1 MQQQQQQQQQ
11 QQPNRYGYAQP
22 TYAGAAPKTNPY
34 ARTNPYAP
42 SNNIYKPASPVATP
56 SSLSGTTS
64 GVPPP
69 PPKASYKHETEGWND
84 LPDTFK
90 AKTAAPR
97 RAAAAA
103 TPPVS
108 TPTPVSAPAFG
119 SPDNHHLLQV
129 NQEVLDQFHLLVI
142 LRKHSQQRMFFHL
155 RLKVSV
161 VLPREQRFQLL
172 QPFQLHQ
179 NPLLSRISIHLQLP
193 RMLCNLHHQD
203 LRLQH

>member
-1 MQQQQQQQQQ
+1 M
-11 QQPNRYGYAQP
+11 
-22 TYAGAAPKTNPY
+22 
-34 ARTNPYAP
+34 
-42 SNNIYKPASPVATP
+42 ATP
-56 SSLSGTTS
+56 SQHTLVQHQRQIHMPVLIHMLQATIFINQHLQLLLHLVYGTTS

-119 SPDNHHLLQV
+119 SPGQPPSAPSQPGSVGSVSSAGYPKKTFSATN
-129 NQEVLDQFHLLVI
+129 VLPPPP
-142 LRKHSQQRMFFHL
+142 
-155 RLKVSV
+155 KVSV

-179 NPLLSRISIHLQLP
+179 NPLLSRISMHLQLP

-203 LRLQH
+203 LHLQR